1 MWGRFTKVIK
11 TVFPNAR
18 IVYDRFHVMKILN
31 EELNKIRK
39 ECGSKLKKLKTKG
52 IRRLILKNGE
62 SLTAEEKEALVGLLC
77 LTKKRFM
84 QWSRFQWVLASKC
97 NPCYKTICEPQDP
110 KKKF

>member
-1 MWGRFTKVIK
+1 MT
-11 TVFPNAR
+11 
-18 IVYDRFHVMKILN
+18 ILN

-39 ECGSKLKKLKTKG
+39 ECGSTLKKLKTKG

-84 QWSRFQWVLASKC
+84 Q
-97 NPCYKTICEPQDP
+97 
-110 KKKF
+110 